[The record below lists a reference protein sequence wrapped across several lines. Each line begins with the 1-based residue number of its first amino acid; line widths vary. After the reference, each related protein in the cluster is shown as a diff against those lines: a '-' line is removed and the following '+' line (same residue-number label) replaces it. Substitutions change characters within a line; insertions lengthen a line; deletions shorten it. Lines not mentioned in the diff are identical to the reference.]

1 MKHDFKC
8 EYHVSKIYIFFN
20 KKKKEVKKL
29 NPKPVPNL
37 DGLEELHIC
46 IICANFKYEN
56 TTSYFVFFFL
66 SKCPNLYI
74 SFSSSH
80 FLFSFFPISGV
91 VKKFYTIIFSLK
103 VALSLQEN
111 QMWKFLYK
119 KEKERGALPNWTSE
133 FFILISNQLDSTE
146 LNLNLPHFQIH

>member
-20 KKKKEVKKL
+20 NKKKEVKKL

-56 TTSYFVFFFL
+56 TISYFVFFFL
-66 SKCPNLYI
+66 SKVNAPI
-74 SFSSSH
+74 FI
-80 FLFSFFPISGV
+80 FLFHLPIFF
-91 VKKFYTIIFSLK
+91 
-103 VALSLQEN
+103 
-111 QMWKFLYK
+111 FL
-119 KEKERGALPNWTSE
+119 
-133 FFILISNQLDSTE
+133 FFQLVGW
-146 LNLNLPHFQIH
+146 